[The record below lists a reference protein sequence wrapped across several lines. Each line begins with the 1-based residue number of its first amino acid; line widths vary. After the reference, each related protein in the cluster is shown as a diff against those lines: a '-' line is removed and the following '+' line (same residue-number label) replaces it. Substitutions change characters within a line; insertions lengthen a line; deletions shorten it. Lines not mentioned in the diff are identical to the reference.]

1 LNLGAI
7 WDWIGGVSDMLSVSE
22 KPSPHPGFFDCFG
35 ESSSMSVI
43 RFLFAKIRQYDPK
56 MLWMLVLNAITS
68 AL

>member
-1 LNLGAI
+1 
-7 WDWIGGVSDMLSVSE
+7 
-22 KPSPHPGFFDCFG
+22 
-35 ESSSMSVI
+35 MSVI